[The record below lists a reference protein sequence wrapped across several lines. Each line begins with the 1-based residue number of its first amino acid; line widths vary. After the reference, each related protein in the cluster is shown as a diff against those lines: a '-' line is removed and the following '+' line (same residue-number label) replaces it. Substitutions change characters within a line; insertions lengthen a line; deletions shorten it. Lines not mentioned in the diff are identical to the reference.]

1 MNNDKESK
9 SQPSHGLLRNQITT
23 RPRYDNEGNLRVEI
37 VPIEHELSFDKGL
50 FMFIRAVQVL
60 RSSHEGIM
68 VVGLAG
74 PSGAGKTVFSSKV
87 RAFLPGTAH
96 IQMDMYNDG
105 TKVVDEN
112 FDDPR
117 LTDYDTLLENI
128 SGLRRGEAVQ
138 TPVYDFRQ
146 SKRVGFVTVEPP
158 ASRVVVVEGIYAL
171 SSKLRDLLDLRV
183 SIKGGVHFDLVKRV
197 LRDIDRSG
205 QQPEAILQQI
215 SSTVYPM
222 YKIHIEPDL
231 LTAHL
236 KVVNHF
242 NPFSGLQNAT
252 YTLKSDK
259 EVPEDELKAKSI
271 AFFGEAE
278 WAECKQS
285 TYQTTDI
292 FLLPPGEDQETCK
305 NWIRMRN
312 RFGTYS
318 LVFEEYIS
326 EGPLLISPSM
336 SFEVDIG
343 TLNGLMKLG
352 YQLGAV
358 ITRCSKFFE
367 YKSACIKY
375 DEVDVL
381 KRTFIQ
387 IESKDRETCERIGRA
402 LNLEN
407 SYIPM
412 SYIELLQLER
422 LTMELRVD
430 AKTLMAS
437 VPQAMKPPLRQG
449 IVSPRSLSDV
459 PKPPSGRLM
468 KKTSFPLDESAAIE
482 AVKRPMSPSPA
493 RRRRSLP
500 PMLND
505 NPGYEKSCLQ
515 PQNAQQNA
523 VNVGMERLRLSMGIS
538 HDRFDESHETRDSMD
553 SKLDQGSK
561 PSLTPLS
568 TSNSEEA
575 LWMDAYGATMIPQS
589 PRYSPRNNYPCA
601 DGISLVKMDLEK
613 LTTSSR
619 NLESQIRLLT
629 FWVTQNREPHPAATR
644 TSRQGSATGA
654 LTFVWIA
661 SAVSAFSV
669 CAMIGSLKR

>member
-1 MNNDKESK
+1 VFDFNSGVRTGYRTVAVPESNVI
-9 SQPSHGLLRNQITT
+9 L
-23 RPRYDNEGNLRVEI
+23 
-37 VPIEHELSFDKGL
+37 
-50 FMFIRAVQVL
+50 
-60 RSSHEGIM
+60 
-68 VVGLAG
+68 
-74 PSGAGKTVFSSKV
+74 
-87 RAFLPGTAH
+87 
-96 IQMDMYNDG
+96 
-105 TKVVDEN
+105 
-112 FDDPR
+112 
-117 LTDYDTLLENI
+117 
-128 SGLRRGEAVQ
+128 
-138 TPVYDFRQ
+138 
-146 SKRVGFVTVEPP
+146 
-158 ASRVVVVEGIYAL
+158 VEGIYAL
-171 SSKLRDLLDLRV
+171 YPTVQPFIDLRV
-183 SIKGGVHFDLVKRV
+183 AISGGVHYDLIKRIM
-197 LRDIDRSG
+197 RDTCTKSG
-205 QQPEAILQQI
+205 KPQSEIQSLVHRI
-215 SSTVYPM
+215 SDTVFPN
-222 YKIHIEPDL
+222 YKAHIEPDL
-231 LTAHL
+231 KHAHIQ
-236 KVVNHF
+236 VRNQF
-242 NPFSGLQNAT
+242 NPFSGFLHNAT